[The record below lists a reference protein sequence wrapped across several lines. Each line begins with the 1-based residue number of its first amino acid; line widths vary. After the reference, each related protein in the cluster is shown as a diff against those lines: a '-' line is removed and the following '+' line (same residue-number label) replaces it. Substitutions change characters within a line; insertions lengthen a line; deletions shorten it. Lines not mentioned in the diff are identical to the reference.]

1 MGNKATCILINNVI
15 HPGLKAL
22 NPGILAVFF
31 FFFPQDPGKD
41 AESIFLH
48 SRSHASGLDAYG
60 LKLTLKHFIA
70 LVMHFVS
77 STLNLCQSLSS

>member
-31 FFFPQDPGKD
+31 FFPQDPRKD

-48 SRSHASGLDAYG
+48 SQTHASGLDAYG
-60 LKLTLKHFIA
+60 LKLTLKHFVA
-70 LVMHFVS
+70 LLMCFVS
-77 STLNLCQSLSS
+77 NTLNLC